1 LENWTL
7 IFAYWLH
14 MAATVVWIGGLF
26 YFSVI
31 LAPILKNSS
40 ILQKDPT
47 ILEAIRRR
55 FNPLAWLSL
64 TVLIVTGLI
73 QMTGNPSYSGLLLFD
88 NTWAFAILLKH
99 IAIIVMVTLAVVQT
113 WILQPRL
120 SRALLLQ
127 ALHPDTQ
134 TDEHARLVHK
144 TMRLT
149 QINLLLGILVLFLT
163 AVARTS

>member
-1 LENWTL
+1 
-7 IFAYWLH
+7 
-14 MAATVVWIGGLF
+14 
-26 YFSVI
+26 VI
-31 LAPILKNSS
+31 HAPILKNSS

-47 ILEAIRRR
+47 ILEAIRKR

-64 TVLIVTGLI
+64 AVLIVTGLI
-73 QMTGNPSYSGLLLFD
+73 QMTGNPSYSGLFLFD
-88 NTWAFAILLKH
+88 NTWAFAILIKH
-99 IAIIVMVTLAVVQT
+99 IAVFAMVTLAIVQT

-127 ALHPDTQ
+127 AIHPDTQ
-134 TDEHARLVHK
+134 TDEHTHLVHR

-149 QINLLLGILVLFLT
+149 QINLLLGILVLLLT